1 MYIFQ
6 VHHYIK
12 PDQVDVYKAAALENV
27 RKTVLEPGIIRFEM
41 FQDSADPTH
50 FSIFEVYQDLAARD
64 AHLETEHLL
73 KFKDVYLATNARR
86 GNGDEFIALF
96 PEEGEWKKTN

>member
-12 PDQVDVYKAAALENV
+12 PDQVDVYKTAALENV
-27 RKTVLEPGIIRFEM
+27 RKTVLEPGVIRFEM

-86 GNGDEFIALF
+86 GNGDEFIALY

>member
-12 PDQVDVYKAAALENV
+12 PEGVEAYKAVTLENAQ
-27 RKTVLEPGIIRFEM
+27 KTVLEPGVIRFDV
-41 FQDSADPTH
+41 FQDSTDPTH
-50 FSIFEVYQDLAARD
+50 FSLFEVYQDLAARD

-73 KFKDVYLATNARR
+73 KFKDVYFATQARK
-86 GNGDEFIALF
+86 GNGDEFIALY
-96 PEEGEWKKTN
+96 PEEGDWKKTN